1 MGLETNDP
9 RGFVGI
15 VIYTF
20 SELGKFPHF
29 AEVLYGIEEEQ
40 IPFWIEEEAF
50 QSEDILSSAY
60 RAANSS
66 VFGVGIC
73 CSHQEIAIH
82 HSNLR
87 QEKPIFNISIDQ
99 CTRKTARILGANAA
113 RLIKGI
119 PFEII

>member
-1 MGLETNDP
+1 MGLKTNDP

-15 VIYTF
+15 VIYSF
-20 SELGKFPHF
+20 SESGKFPHF
-29 AEVLYGIEEEQ
+29 TEILYGIEEEQ

-60 RAANSS
+60 RAANNS

-73 CSHQEIAIH
+73 CTPKGIAIH

-87 QEKPIFNISIDQ
+87 KENPVFYIPIGQ
-99 CTRKTARILGANAA
+99 CTQKTARILGANAA
-113 RLIKGI
+113 RLIKGT

>member
-29 AEVLYGIEEEQ
+29 TEVLYGIEEEQ

-73 CSHQEIAIH
+73 CSHKGIAIH

-87 QEKPIFNISIDQ
+87 KEKPIFYISIDQ

>member
-29 AEVLYGIEEEQ
+29 TEVLYGIEEEQ

-73 CSHQEIAIH
+73 CSHKGIAIH

>member
-29 AEVLYGIEEEQ
+29 TEVLYGIEEEQ

-73 CSHQEIAIH
+73 CTLKEIAIH
-82 HSNLR
+82 HRNLR
-87 QEKPIFNISIDQ
+87 KEKPIFYISIGQ
-99 CTRKTARILGANAA
+99 CTRKTARILGTNAA